1 MEIIFTTMEVTF
13 RIHQNGEPPTAI
25 AQKSIQPCYKF
36 QYMTALMFKNSVIN
50 LLLKYVKPGTIYH
63 W

>member
-25 AQKSIQPCYKF
+25 AQKKY
-36 QYMTALMFKNSVIN
+36 TALLQIPVYDRFDV
-50 LLLKYVKPGTIYH
+50 
-63 W
+63 